1 MTLGVNNFNDF
12 PEIVPTRDIT
22 TQNTEKT
29 FLVASSVAVVYFLN
43 GPNAAASTAPTLIQ
57 HWVEN
62 KLSAGYSQGPLQPKS
77 TILRRLVFGSDNA
90 FPVCHVLN
98 VAYS

>member
-22 TQNTEKT
+22 TEIERKKS
-29 FLVASSVAVVYFLN
+29 FLVSSSVAVAYFLN

-57 HWVEN
+57 H
-62 KLSAGYSQGPLQPKS
+62 
-77 TILRRLVFGSDNA
+77 
-90 FPVCHVLN
+90 
-98 VAYS
+98 